1 MFRPAGLTFRAA
13 PPKERCHLLD
23 GAATPALPRSIQS
36 CPAGQRQN
44 TQETAPSKTKD
55 LSAQFLERG
64 IPPPSKVV
72 HYKISISLRPGR
84 AASSGQ
90 RRHDEIIASILLV
103 AALIVLSA
111 NRPLL
116 SVADGVDSGLR
127 NALFD

>member
-1 MFRPAGLTFRAA
+1 MRPHDQGGVKWRFCSGLLWKAGVF
-13 PPKERCHLLD
+13 PSQ
-23 GAATPALPRSIQS
+23 G
-36 CPAGQRQN
+36 
-44 TQETAPSKTKD
+44 TAPISP
-55 LSAQFLERG
+55 LFSRAQFLVRG

-90 RRHDEIIASILLV
+90 RRHDEIIPSILLV